1 MIRQLRLRPA
11 PALGFALGLGLIV
24 APGPAHAA
32 RISATYALSAEDQ
45 GRATVLDQSG
55 RTIPIR
61 RGSLP
66 TYVVYPVS
74 NSAVLPGD
82 LTTIAVR
89 AGRSGP
95 TTGPLRLD
103 AASQVQLNAA
113 LAADGQAAVLT
124 PRRTFLVESIAPVS
138 ARLAAEAA
146 SASAAGD
153 ESVKATAAAVA
164 ARVESKVKSW
174 YSSGSNSFKR
184 WSREVGDDLR
194 DRLKLRSP
202 RVADHKPPAPTPTF
216 AAQVLAP
223 PDLAAAQTL
232 AAPAPVPEPAGL
244 LVFATAA
251 AAAAF
256 RFRFRVTARSASE

>member
-1 MIRQLRLRPA
+1 MIRQLRPRPA

-24 APGPAHAA
+24 APSLAHAA
-32 RISATYALSAEDQ
+32 RISATYALSAQDQ

-61 RGSLP
+61 RGALP
-66 TYVVYPVS
+66 TYVIYPVT
-74 NSAVLPGD
+74 NSAVLPSD

-103 AASQVQLNAA
+103 AASQAQLNAA

-146 SASAAGD
+146 SAAAAGD

-164 ARVESKVKSW
+164 ARVETKVKSW
-174 YSSGSNSFKR
+174 YSAGANSFKR

-202 RVADHKPPAPTPTF
+202 RVVDHKPPAPTPTF
-216 AAQVLAP
+216 AAQVLTP
-223 PDLAAAQTL
+223 PDAVAQTL

-256 RFRFRVTARSASE
+256 RSRFRVTARSASE